1 MKNFKKLMA
10 LVVAMAM
17 VISTLSA
24 MTVAAATSSRTLTIS
39 GLEEKDTVKLYKVLS
54 WADDTAEAN
63 AHDTVS
69 GWYAE
74 APFTAVLNKEGLKAA
89 INNKNQLVM
98 TDTLAGDLARALNG
112 YTGDPVETKTVAV
125 GEDSVVFTLAS
136 DDTQQGHLLTDT
148 DGLYVAI
155 ITAHDQDVVYN
166 PVFVHLDSGIAD
178 GAGDSFNIIESSS
191 SYMNEDGGA
200 AKKSRVTLTKESK
213 NDDDY
218 TDKCDDENTHA
229 DNGDTT
235 KPGDVLTFTVKTTIP
250 GYGDTFEKP
259 YFNLSDTMKDMNLVD
274 NNGNGDYTYSITVKD
289 AEGHDITKVDDY
301 PEITALDS
309 ADGEAGYFVEATK
322 TGYTIKFTPAYLKN
336 LSVPTDIVVEYK
348 AKVLEG
354 ANTNVIKEKNTVVVE
369 FSHDPTTETDG
380 KPGGEKQYKKD
391 ITNHYT
397 FSIDAN
403 NLVGPDHD
411 RIGTSGSEIIKV
423 AVDKNGEP
431 ITSEYTWS
439 NVTEREGQQGPLAGA
454 EFELLDKDQNS
465 FSPKKIA
472 TSDASGRINF
482 TGLDAGVYYLQET
495 KAPAGYVKQS
505 DPVQITIDATMKTRE
520 LTEYYDQAG
529 NWYDQPGTG
538 RTEYKYSTE
547 ELESYTV
554 TYGTTASKYT
564 FNHVHESGSEE
575 IKWSIVTSS
584 EAPQSIV
591 NTKGVEL
598 PSTGGM
604 GTTIF
609 YIIGAVLVIGAGI
622 LLVTRRRMSAN

>member
-1 MKNFKKLMA
+1 MKSFKKILA
-10 LVVAMAM
+10 LVVAMVM
-17 VISTLSA
+17 VVSTFGV
-24 MTVAAATSSRTLTIS
+24 MTVSAETSTRTLTIT
-39 GLEEKDTVKLYKVLS
+39 GLEEKDSVKLYKVLS
-54 WADDTAEAN
+54 WADDTDEAGE
-63 AHDTVS
+63 HDTVS

-74 APFTAVLNKEGLKAA
+74 APFTSVLDEAALKAA

-112 YTGDPVETKTVAV
+112 YTGDPVDTKTVAV
-125 GEDSVVFTLAS
+125 GGDSVVFTLAS
-136 DDTQQGHLLTDT
+136 NDTAPDLLTDT

-178 GAGDSFNIIESSS
+178 GKGDSFNIIESSS

-200 AKKSRVTLTKESK
+200 AKKSRVTLTKESE
-213 NDDDY
+213 NEDDY
-218 TDKCDDENTHA
+218 TDTCDDPNEHA

-235 KPGDVLTFTVKTTIP
+235 QPGDVLTFTVKTTIP

-259 YFNLSDTMKDMNLVD
+259 FFNLSDTMKDMNLVD
-274 NNGNGDYTYSITVKD
+274 EDEDGDYTDTITVKD
-289 AEGHDITKVDDY
+289 AEGNPIPRVSAY
-301 PEITALDS
+301 PTITALDGE
-309 ADGEAGYFVEATK
+309 DGDPGYYLEATK
-322 TGYTIKFTPAYLKN
+322 TGYTIKFTPAYLKT
-336 LSVPTDIVVEYK
+336 LSVPTDIVIEYQ

-354 ANTNVIKEKNTVVVE
+354 ANTNVIKEKNTVVVD
-369 FSHDPTTETDG
+369 FSHDPTTETDAT
-380 KPGGEKQYKKD
+380 PGGEKQYKKD

-403 NLVGPDHD
+403 NLVGPNKD
-411 RIGTSGSEIIKV
+411 RIGESGSEIIKV

-439 NVTEREGQQGPLAGA
+439 NVTERAGQQGPLAGA
-454 EFELLDKDQNS
+454 EFELLNKDKQP
-465 FSPKKIA
+465 FSPRKIA

-482 TGLDAGVYYLQET
+482 TGLDAGVYWLQET

-505 DPVQITIDATMKTRE
+505 DPVQITIEATMDSRE
-520 LTEYYDQAG
+520 ITEYYDQAG

-538 RTEYKYSTE
+538 RTEFKYTTE
-547 ELESYTV
+547 ELASYKV
-554 TYGTTASKYT
+554 TYGTTASSYT
-564 FNHVHESGSEE
+564 FDHVHESGSNE
-575 IKWSIVTSS
+575 IKWSIATSS

>member
-54 WADDTAEAN
+54 WADDTDEADQ
-63 AHDTVS
+63 HDTVS

-74 APFTAVLNKEGLKAA
+74 EPFTDVLDEEGLKAA
-89 INNKNQLVM
+89 IDTKNKLVM
-98 TDTLAGDLARALNG
+98 TDSLAGDLARALNG
-112 YTGDPVETKTVAV
+112 YQGDPVDTKTVAE
-125 GEDSVVFTLAS
+125 GGDSVVFTLDSS
-136 DDTQQGHLLTDT
+136 DTAHALLTDT

-166 PVFVHLDSGIAD
+166 PVFVHLDSGMAD
-178 GAGDSFNIIESSS
+178 GEGDAFTIIESSS

-200 AKKSRVTLTKESK
+200 AKKSRVTLTKESE
-213 NDDDY
+213 NEDDY
-218 TDKCDDENTHA
+218 TDKCDDSNTHA

-259 YFNLSDTMKDMNLVD
+259 YFNLSDTMKDLNLVD
-274 NNGNGDYTYSITVKD
+274 HDGDKDYTYSITVKD
-289 AEGHDITKVDDY
+289 AEGNAIPKVAAY
-301 PEITALDS
+301 PTITALDS
-309 ADGEAGYFVEATK
+309 ADGEAGYYVEATK
-322 TGYTIKFTPAYLKN
+322 TGYTIKFTPAYLKT
-336 LSVPTDIVVEYK
+336 LSVPTDIVVEYQ

-403 NLVGPDHD
+403 NLVGPNKD
-411 RIGTSGSEIIKV
+411 RIGESGSEIIKV

-439 NVTEREGQQGPLAGA
+439 NVTERAGQQGPLAGA
-454 EFELLDKDQNS
+454 EFELLDKDKNS

-482 TGLDAGVYYLQET
+482 TGLDAGVYWLKET

-505 DPVQITIDATMKTRE
+505 DPVQITIDATMTTRE

-554 TYGTTASKYT
+554 TYGTTASQYT
-564 FNHVHESGSEE
+564 FKHVHESGSEE
-575 IKWSIVTSS
+575 IKWSIATSS

>member
-54 WADDTAEAN
+54 WADDTAEAGQ
-63 AHDTVS
+63 HDTVS

-74 APFTAVLNKEGLKAA
+74 NPFTSVLNEAALKAA

-112 YTGDPVETKTVAV
+112 YAGDPIATKTVAE
-125 GEDSVVFTLAS
+125 GGDSVVFTLTSS
-136 DDTQQGHLLTDT
+136 DTAPNLLTDT

-166 PVFVHLDSGIAD
+166 PVFVHLDSGMAN
-178 GAGDSFNIIESSS
+178 GEGDSFNIIESSS

-200 AKKSRVTLTKESK
+200 AKKSRVTLTKESE
-213 NDDDY
+213 NANDY
-218 TDKCDDENTHA
+218 TDTCATPNTHA

-235 KPGDVLTFTVKTTIP
+235 KPGDVLKFTVNTTIP

-274 NNGNGDYTYSITVKD
+274 NNGDEDYTYSITVKD
-289 AEGHDITKVDDY
+289 AEGNDIPKVAAY
-301 PEITALDS
+301 PTITALDS
-309 ADGEAGYFVEATK
+309 ADGEAGYYVEATK
-322 TGYTIKFTPAYLKN
+322 TGYTIKFTPAYLKT
-336 LSVPTDIVVEYK
+336 LSVPTGIVVEYQ

-354 ANTNVIKEKNTVVVE
+354 ANTNVIKEKNTVVVD
-369 FSHDPTTETDG
+369 FSHDPTTETDAT
-380 KPGGEKQYKKD
+380 PGGEKQYKKD

-454 EFELLDKDQNS
+454 EFELLDKNKQPL
-465 FSPKKIA
+465 SPRKIA

-482 TGLDAGVYYLQET
+482 TGLDAGVYWLQET

-505 DPVQITIDATMKTRE
+505 DPVQITIEATMDSRVI
-520 LTEYYDQAG
+520 TEYYDQAG

-554 TYGTTASKYT
+554 TYGTQASKYT

-575 IKWSIVTSS
+575 IKWSIATSS